1 MFSRAVGRDGRCKQ
15 ITLARAPS
23 VSATLGLPPL
33 SACVLSCIY
42 CLGSRLLC
50 RELSEAGPGLHVP
63 PRSKP
68 LRLRH
73 SGSPQRC
80 RLGWVCILCLS
91 QVQVAQV
98 FGEHGC
104 CDLLPLPSLL
114 LFSGCTTGTSSQ
126 ADDDC
131 PEPQEV
137 LVSKEAC
144 LQFDS

>member
-1 MFSRAVGRDGRCKQ
+1 MLQTINTGLCSQCPSHAGP
-15 ITLARAPS
+15 APAH
-23 VSATLGLPPL
+23 SAH
-33 SACVLSCIY
+33 SS
-42 CLGSRLLC
+42 GSRLLHW
-50 RELSEAGPGLHVP
+50 ELSEAGPGLHAP

-114 LFSGCTTGTSSQ
+114 LFSGCTTGVPSQ
-126 ADDDC
+126 VDGDC

-144 LQFDS
+144 LPFGR